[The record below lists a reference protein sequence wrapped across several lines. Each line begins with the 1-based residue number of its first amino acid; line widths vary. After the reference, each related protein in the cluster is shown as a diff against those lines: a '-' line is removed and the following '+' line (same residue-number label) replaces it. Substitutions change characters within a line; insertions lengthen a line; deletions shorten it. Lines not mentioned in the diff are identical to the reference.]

1 MKLKDF
7 LALIPNHPIDAS
19 GVTKPRGYCAEPS
32 YGYIRHK
39 NIFFWQKCSFCPF
52 CDFFIYLFWKITL
65 LSSEIIIIVIII
77 KVLNISIFIIIKLSS
92 HIYIFIC
99 LYVGYSWPNGL
110 DRMGWHFLREPLSD
124 LSTLG

>member
-39 NIFFWQKCSFCPF
+39 NIFFFGKNALSV
-52 CDFFIYLFWKITL
+52 LFA
-65 LSSEIIIIVIII
+65 
-77 KVLNISIFIIIKLSS
+77 IFSYTYFGKS
-92 HIYIFIC
+92 
-99 LYVGYSWPNGL
+99 LY
-110 DRMGWHFLREPLSD
+110 
-124 LSTLG
+124 

>member
-39 NIFFWQKCSFCPF
+39 NIFFLAKM
-52 CDFFIYLFWKITL
+52 LF
-65 LSSEIIIIVIII
+65 LS
-77 KVLNISIFIIIKLSS
+77 
-92 HIYIFIC
+92 
-99 LYVGYSWPNGL
+99 
-110 DRMGWHFLREPLSD
+110 FLRFFHILILENHFIKQ
-124 LSTLG
+124 